1 MWKKL
6 IIDGKETLYSIS
18 DIGEVRNDARNKL
31 LKQGTEQGYKT
42 VGLHINKKIK
52 RFRVHRL
59 VAMVYIDNP
68 ENKPYVNHKDGNR
81 SNNCV
86 ENLEWVT
93 PQENTKHAV
102 ETGLLVSVNKR
113 PVKQYDSLGNFIAQY
128 ESIVEA
134 AQATNTSAAK
144 ITVCCQKERVTT
156 NGFQWRYDEDHSEIK
171 QVTPNPQK
179 AIQVAQIDPN
189 TLEIIAIY
197 PTLHAAAKA
206 VNGTQSAITHVL
218 KGDKG
223 TKTHKGY
230 IWKKVEEIVQ

>member
-6 IIDGKETLYSIS
+6 IINGEETLYSVS
-18 DIGEVRNDARNKL
+18 DIGEIRNDNRGKL
-31 LKQGTEQGYKT
+31 LSQGTEQGYKT
-42 VGLHINKKIK
+42 VGLHINKKLK
-52 RFRVHRL
+52 KFRVHRL

-81 SNNCV
+81 SNNRV

-93 PQENTKHAV
+93 PQENTRHAV
-102 ETGLLVSVNKR
+102 ETGLLISAKRR
-113 PVKQYDSLGNFIAQY
+113 PVKQYDSLGNFIARY
-128 ESIVEA
+128 DSIIEA
-134 AQATNTSAAK
+134 AKATNTSATK
-144 ITVCCQKERVTT
+144 ITVCCQGERITA
-156 NGFQWRYDEDHSEIK
+156 NGFQWRYEGDFREVN
-171 QVTPNPQK
+171 QVNPNPQK
-179 AIQVAQIDPN
+179 AIQVAQIDPI

-197 PTLHAAAKA
+197 PTLHAAAEA